1 MDKRIFYM
9 AHETARHRAMEA
21 VYNAPQGYRVTIEPP
36 KRTND
41 ANAALH
47 ALLGEIAASRVWAG
61 RKWDVETW
69 KRLLVGAWCRANKEP
84 VMMLPAL
91 DGAGV
96 EVVFRRTSTLT
107 KAECSD
113 LIEFIHAWACEN
125 EPLTPA

>member
-1 MDKRIFYM
+1 VDKRIF
-9 AHETARHRAMEA
+9 HLVHPEARRRALEA
-21 VYNAPQGYRVTIEPP
+21 LRSAPDGAKVVIGPANRNLAQ
-36 KRTND
+36 ND
-41 ANAALH
+41 ALH
-47 ALLGEIAASRVWAG
+47 ALLGDIAQTRTWAN
-61 RKWDVETW
+61 RKWDAETW

-84 VMMLPAL
+84 VVMLPAL

-113 LIEFIHAWACEN
+113 LITFIEAWACEN